1 MDKMTIITA
10 RGQQAIVDAFI
21 AFNRSLERASKDA
34 ERLHQQV
41 DKLLVTPEDKMN
53 DQQMNGRLLS
63 LVGNLRMAE
72 KKIDAAMGRVLQVTD
87 EFVPAKIPQFE
98 RLDTMCE
105 EIGLTNPYPQRFM
118 VSRAECN
125 RLMSLISG
133 RIKGVSLLQEEE

>member
-41 DKLLVTPEDKMN
+41 DKLLETPEDKMN
-53 DQQMNGRLLS
+53 DQQMNGCLLS

-72 KKIDAAMGRVLQVTD
+72 NKIDAAMERVIQVTD
-87 EFVPAKIPQFE
+87 EFVPAKLPQFE
-98 RLDTMCE
+98 RLDSMCE
-105 EIGLTNPYPQRFM
+105 EKGFTNPYPQRFM

-133 RIKGVSLLQEEE
+133 TIKRDSLLQEEE